1 MTARKYLKESIKLG
15 ERELTVETGRVAKQA
30 HGSVVIQYGET
41 ILLVAAVGADK
52 PREGIDFFP
61 LTVEY
66 REHNYAA
73 GRIPGNYF
81 RREGRPGEKEVLTAR
96 MIDRPCRP
104 LFTEGYKNETQVIA
118 SVISADDE
126 NDPDVIA
133 ITGASCALYLS
144 DIPFPN
150 PIAGVRVGLIDG
162 RYIINPTYDEVR
174 ESRLNLIVAGTEEAI
189 TMVEAGA
196 KGVSE
201 EIMVEALMLA
211 HKEINRL
218 CRWQKE
224 LYKALGVEKRTV
236 EPPALNEEML
246 GEVERNY
253 AEKMR
258 QALDTSEQGKI
269 ASYAG
274 IDSLKK
280 EVVESYPEDQP
291 EQRQMAKK
299 VFDHLKEKIFRDDIL
314 NKRRRPDGRRFSEI
328 RGIDCEV
335 GWLPRVHGSA
345 LFTRGETQAIV
356 TSTLG
361 TKQDE
366 QFMDDLESGE
376 IKRRFLL
383 HYNFPHFSVGEV
395 GRFGSTSR
403 REIGHGALAR
413 RALEPVLPTV
423 EEFPYSLRI
432 VSDITESNGSSS
444 MASVCGGSLSMMDA
458 GVPIKAAVA
467 GVAMGLVM
475 EGNKYAILSDIAGAE
490 DHYGDMD
497 FKVAGTADGIT
508 ALQMDIK
515 IAGVNAQIMAEA
527 LEQARKGRLH
537 ILERMNEALSESRE
551 DLSPHAPRIITI
563 KINPDRIR
571 DVIGP
576 GGKIIRAIVEET
588 GAKID
593 VEDDGTIFIATADG
607 DAAQAAVA
615 KIRGLTAEAEIGEEY
630 LGTVSRIVDFGAFVE
645 IFPGTDGLLHI
656 SEIAEHRVRDV
667 RDELKE
673 GQQIMVKCIG
683 KEGNKIKL
691 SRRAVLRQEKQK
703 AAGAGGGDGDFEGGG
718 DVEVEDQGGGDSP
731 GGDDSGG
738 GNDRGENGR
747 GGGGG
752 GRGEGGRR
760 RR

>member
-1 MTARKYLKESIKLG
+1 MPVKKYLKEAIKLG
-15 ERELTVETGRVAKQA
+15 ERELTIETGRVAKQA
-30 HGSVVIQYGET
+30 DGSVVVRYGDT
-41 ILLVAAVGADK
+41 MVLVAAVAANS

-66 REHNYAA
+66 RESNYAA

-81 RREGRPGEKEVLTAR
+81 RREGRPNEKETLTSR
-96 MIDRPCRP
+96 LIDRPCRP
-104 LFTEGYKNETQVIA
+104 LFTEGFRNETQVIA
-118 SVISADDE
+118 TVISADPD

-162 RYIINPTYDEVR
+162 RYVINPTYDEVR

-189 TMVEAGA
+189 VMVEAGA
-196 KGVSE
+196 KEVSE

-224 LYKALGVEKRTV
+224 LYKALEIEKREV
-236 EPPALNEEML
+236 EPPILNEEML
-246 GEVERNY
+246 GEIERNY
-253 AEKMR
+253 SERLRAS
-258 QALDTSEQGKI
+258 LDTTEQGKQS
-269 ASYAG
+269 SYAAV
-274 IDSLKK
+274 DALKK
-280 EVVESYPEDQP
+280 EVVESYPEDAP
-291 EQRQMAKK
+291 EQRLMAKK
-299 VFDHLKEKIFRDDIL
+299 IFDYQKEKIFRDDIL
-314 NKRRRPDGRRFSEI
+314 NNRRRPDGRRFSEI
-328 RGIDCEV
+328 RPITCEV
-335 GWLPRVHGSA
+335 GWLPRTHGSA
-345 LFTRGETQAIV
+345 LFTRGETQALV
-356 TSTLG
+356 TTTLG
-361 TKQDE
+361 TKDDE
-366 QFMDDLESGE
+366 QYMDDIEKGE
-376 IKRRFLL
+376 IKRRFML
-383 HYNFPHFSVGEV
+383 HYNFPHYSVGEV
-395 GRFGSTSR
+395 GRFGSSSR

-413 RALEPVLPTV
+413 RAIEAVLP
-423 EEFPYSLRI
+423 EESEFPYTLRI

-444 MASVCGGSLSMMDA
+444 MASICGGILSLMDA
-458 GVPIKAAVA
+458 GLPLKKPVA

-475 EGNKYAILSDIAGAE
+475 EGNKYAILTDIAGAE

-497 FKVAGTADGIT
+497 FKVAGTKDGIT

-515 IAGVNAQIMAEA
+515 IAGINAQIMAEA
-527 LEQARKGRLH
+527 LEQARKGRLY
-537 ILERMNEALSESRE
+537 ILSVMEQNLDEPRAG
-551 DLSPHAPRIITI
+551 LSPYAPRIIQI

-576 GGKIIRAIVEET
+576 GGKIIRALVEET

-593 VEDDGTIFIATADG
+593 VEDDGTVSIATADG
-607 DAAQAAVA
+607 AAAKAAVDR
-615 KIRGLTAEAEIGEEY
+615 IRALTAGAENGQTF

-656 SEIAEHRVRDV
+656 SEIADRRVKDV

-691 SRRAVLRQEKQK
+691 SRKAVLREEKQK
-703 AAGAGGGDGDFEGGG
+703 ADAAGAG
-718 DVEVEDQGGGDSP
+718 DS
-731 GGDDSGG
+731 
-738 GNDRGENGR
+738 E
-747 GGGGG
+747 
-752 GRGEGGRR
+752 
-760 RR
+760 

>member
-1 MTARKYLKESIKLG
+1 MTAKKLLREKIKLG
-15 ERELTVETGRVAKQA
+15 DRELSVEVGRVAKQA
-30 HGSVVIQYGET
+30 HGSVIVRYGDT
-41 ILLVAAVGADK
+41 MVLVAAVGAGS

-104 LFTEGYKNETQVIA
+104 LFTEGYRNETQVIA

-126 NDPDVIA
+126 NDPDVLA
-133 ITGASCALYLS
+133 ITGASLALYLS

-150 PIAGVRVGLIDG
+150 PIAGVRVGLVGG
-162 RYIINPTYDEVR
+162 RYVINPTYDEVR
-174 ESRLNLIVAGTEEAI
+174 ESRLNLVVAGTEEAI
-189 TMVEAGA
+189 VMVEAGA
-196 KGVSE
+196 KEVSE

-224 LYKALGVEKRTV
+224 LYKALDIQKRPVEA
-236 EPPALNEEML
+236 PALNEEMV
-246 GEVERNY
+246 GEIERNY
-253 AEKMR
+253 AERMR
-258 QALDTSEQGKI
+258 QALDTSAQGKI

-274 IDSLKK
+274 IDALKK
-280 EVVESYPEDQP
+280 EVVESYPEDAP

-299 VFDHLKEKIFRDDIL
+299 VFDHLKEKIFREDIL
-314 NKRRRPDGRRFSEI
+314 GNRRRPDNRRFSEI
-328 RGIDCEV
+328 RPIDIEV

-361 TKQDE
+361 TKEDE

-383 HYNFPHFSVGEV
+383 HYNFPHYSVGEV

-413 RALEPVLPTV
+413 RALEPVLPSE

-444 MASVCGGSLSMMDA
+444 MATVCGGSLSMMDA
-458 GVPIKAAVA
+458 GVPIKSAVA

-475 EGNKYAILSDIAGAE
+475 EGNRYAILSDIAGAE

-497 FKVAGTADGIT
+497 FKVAGTREGIT

-515 IAGVNAQIMAEA
+515 IGGINAQIMAEA
-527 LEQARKGRLH
+527 LEQAKKGRMH
-537 ILERMNEALSESRE
+537 ILSAMEQAISAPRE
-551 DLSPHAPRIITI
+551 DLSPYAPRIITI

-576 GGKIIRAIVEET
+576 GGKIIRSIVEET

-607 DAAQAAVA
+607 EAAQAAVA
-615 KIRGLTAEAEIGEEY
+615 KIRGLTAEAEIGEQY

-673 GQQIMVKCIG
+673 GQQILVKCIG

-691 SRRAVLRQEKQK
+691 SRKAVLKDEKQK
-703 AAGAGGGDGDFEGGG
+703 
-718 DVEVEDQGGGDSP
+718 S
-731 GGDDSGG
+731 
-738 GNDRGENGR
+738 DRGERAEAAGQGDND
-747 GGGGG
+747 
-752 GRGEGGRR
+752 
-760 RR
+760 

>member
-1 MTARKYLKESIKLG
+1 MPVKKYLKETIKLG
-15 ERELTVETGRVAKQA
+15 GRDLTVETGRVAKQA
-30 HGSVVIQYGET
+30 DGSVVITYGET
-41 ILLVAAVGADK
+41 MLLVAAVGAK
-52 PREGIDFFP
+52 SPREGIDFFP

-81 RREGRPGEKEVLTAR
+81 RREGRPGEKEVLTCR
-96 MIDRPCRP
+96 LIDRPCRP
-104 LFTEGYKNETQVIA
+104 LFAEGYRNETQVIA
-118 SVISADDE
+118 SVISSDAE

-133 ITGASCALYLS
+133 ITGASLALYLS
-144 DIPFPN
+144 DIPFPT
-150 PIAGVRVGLIDG
+150 PIAGVRVGLIEG

-174 ESRLNLIVAGTEEAI
+174 ESSLNLIVAGTEEAI
-189 TMVEAGA
+189 VMVESGA
-196 KGVSE
+196 KEVSE
-201 EIMVEALMLA
+201 AIMVEALMLA

-224 LYKALGVEKRTV
+224 LYKALDIQKREVT
-236 EPPALNEEML
+236 PPVLNEEMA
-246 GEVERNY
+246 GEIERNY
-253 AEKMR
+253 SEKLR
-258 QALDTSEQGKI
+258 AALDTSGQDKL
-269 ASYAG
+269 ASYTAV
-274 IDSLKK
+274 DALKK
-280 EVVESYPEDQP
+280 EVVESYPEDAP

-299 VFDHLKEKIFRDDIL
+299 LFDKQKEKIFREDIL
-314 NKRRRPDGRRFSEI
+314 DKRRRPDGRRFSEI
-328 RGIDCEV
+328 RPITCEV
-335 GWLPRVHGSA
+335 GWLPRVHGSS

-356 TSTLG
+356 TTTLG

-366 QFMDDLESGE
+366 QFMDDLETGE
-376 IKRRFLL
+376 VKRRFLL
-383 HYNFPHFSVGEV
+383 HYNFPSYSVGEV

-413 RALEPVLPTV
+413 RALEPVLPQ
-423 EEFPYSLRI
+423 ESEFPYSLRI

-444 MASVCGGSLSMMDA
+444 MATVCGGSLSMMDA
-458 GVPIKAAVA
+458 GVPIKSPVA

-497 FKVAGTADGIT
+497 FKVAGTAEGIT

-515 IAGVNAQIMAEA
+515 IGGINAMILQEA

-537 ILERMNEALSESRE
+537 ILAAMEKAIAAPREEMSEY
-551 DLSPHAPRIITI
+551 APRIIQI
-563 KINPDRIR
+563 KINPDKIR

-576 GGKIIRAIVEET
+576 GGKIIRSIVEET

-593 VEDDGTIFIATADG
+593 VEDDGTVSIATADRE
-607 DAAQAAVA
+607 AAQAAVDR
-615 KIRGLTAEAEIGEEY
+615 IRGLTAEAEIGATY
-630 LGTVSRIVDFGAFVE
+630 VGTVSRIVDFGAFVE

-656 SEIAEHRVRDV
+656 SEIANHRVRDV

-691 SRRAVLRQEKQK
+691 SRKSILRDEQQK
-703 AAGAGGGDGDFEGGG
+703 AGGNGHEP
-718 DVEVEDQGGGDSP
+718 Q
-731 GGDDSGG
+731 GDD
-738 GNDRGENGR
+738 E
-747 GGGGG
+747 
-752 GRGEGGRR
+752 
-760 RR
+760 